1 MREGLSTW
9 RLWRWSQAAPDWLC
23 CADKVQ
29 QSNVSHRWYL
39 VRSDAA
45 DNIWEGWWDIIVIH
59 GLLQVRTKMQQHSF
73 LIPTFQDNLYK
84 PVSECQT
91 VIDFA
96 AQSPP
101 HSNPRQ
107 SSAPDWWFL
116 FFISNCWQ
124 LCCLSIT
131 FCVDVVINGKGK
143 ASSLDIVPLTV
154 LNSGALQPR
163 KWQMT
168 GNDCS
173 TAAHAVA
180 TLS

>member
-23 CADKVQ
+23 CTDKVQ
-29 QSNVSHRWYL
+29 QSNVSDRWYL

-45 DNIWEGWWDIIVIH
+45 DNIWEGWWDIIIIH
-59 GLLQVRTKMQQHSF
+59 GLLQVRTKLQQHSF

-91 VIDFA
+91 VVDFA

-101 HSNPRQ
+101 HS
-107 SSAPDWWFL
+107 SSVLSAGLVIPIFY
-116 FFISNCWQ
+116 FQ
-124 LCCLSIT
+124 LLAALLSLHHSL
-131 FCVDVVINGKGK
+131 CRSGYKGK
-143 ASSLDIVPLTV
+143 ASSLDIAPLTI
-154 LNSGALQPR
+154 LNSGTLQPR
-163 KWQMT
+163 KWQLT

-173 TAAHAVA
+173 TAAHTVA
-180 TLS
+180 TLSLR